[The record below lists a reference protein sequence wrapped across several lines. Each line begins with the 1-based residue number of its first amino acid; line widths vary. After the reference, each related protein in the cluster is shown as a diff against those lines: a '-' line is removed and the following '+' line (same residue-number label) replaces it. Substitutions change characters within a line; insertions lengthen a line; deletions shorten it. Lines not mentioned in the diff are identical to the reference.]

1 MAPGGE
7 VAETRP
13 QRKTQPIYRGFPRLS
28 DPPMA
33 QLFSTGCQQAESPTM
48 TPSLNVLGDPLLAK
62 DGNGKLKTRI
72 GSLFPETRTLVTRP
86 GIHATQRRDYI
97 DLVINRQRAEEGLPQ
112 LSDEEEGPY
121 WDAAVDLIF
130 EDDTVQIRP
139 NGDNMELAFLGDE
152 LLQEVLPKRKIKFL
166 NVLDDKVWR
175 AVKRRGEC
183 WRITALP
190 TSIEGMKNLIRS
202 AKTAIGEG
210 ETYYINKAT
219 GTRYLTCHEF
229 TKLASLDDAELR
241 LHLLEI
247 SRYCGTH
254 NPHGCREIDL
264 FMTDDS
270 FSRKDL
276 ADCDFS
282 SLGYDQLV
290 AEYAQLGRRFC
301 RAVPADL
308 LHDNREDAYWRN
320 QMFSTLISPKD
331 EVVSE
336 ETLLGLSP
344 EFFMQIRW
352 LPGARIEEGELIF
365 DSVLAE
371 RPRGEG
377 DGARVEDNHGVVRGF
392 IFNLVR
398 EYADVEYVNIGCVIA
413 PLSRRE
419 KRSGRRGVYIVEIKR
434 RESEAEIVSIIRMQ
448 KWGVREHLNQDKTLI
463 NAMVESEE
471 YTEYILDR
479 RLGCRQLGMSLPGR
493 IIARKIA
500 ERYRRPGASGD
511 GTMIWSPYFE
521 RDYVRGMA
529 TDKIP
534 AHRFEDQAFAMQ
546 FARLL
551 GRAAAPNIIVGRF
564 DKDLERVLFD
574 DGDEVAVEDERG
586 KLVKIVVADHTGSF
600 TNYDEKLKVMAPDY
614 AGPITRR
621 LENLA
626 DPERFT
632 EVYLDAFIQR
642 FSAIQ
647 REYHRRR
654 RAFNTLFNDRSW
666 DSAGGF
672 AYRWEHVLRRLEE
685 TDPREIARI
694 IREVALG

>member
-1 MAPGGE
+1 MASGGE

-13 QRKTQPIYRGFPRLS
+13 QRKTQLIYRGFPRLS
-28 DPPMA
+28 DPGFA
-33 QLFSTGCQQAESPTM
+33 QLFWTGCQQAESPTM
-48 TPSLNVLGDPLLAK
+48 TPSLNVLGDPLFAK
-62 DGNGKLKTRI
+62 DKNGKLKTRI
-72 GSLFPETRTLVTRP
+72 GSLFPESRTLVTRP

-97 DLVINRQRAEEGLPQ
+97 DLVVNRQRAERGLPS
-112 LSDEEEGPY
+112 LSEEEEGPY
-121 WDAAVDLIF
+121 WNAAVDLIF

-139 NGDNMELAFLGDE
+139 DGDNMELAFRGDE
-152 LLQEVLPKRKIKFL
+152 LLQEVLPKRNIKFL

-190 TSIEGMKNLIRS
+190 TSSKGMQNLIRS

-210 ETYYINKAT
+210 EIYYINKAT

-247 SRYCGTH
+247 SRYCGTR
-254 NPHGCREIDL
+254 NPNGCREIDL
-264 FMTDDS
+264 FATDDS
-270 FSRKDL
+270 FSGKDL
-276 ADCDFS
+276 ADCDFA
-282 SLGYDQLV
+282 SLGYEQLV

-301 RAVPADL
+301 RAVPLDL
-308 LHDNREDAYWRN
+308 LHDNWEDAYWRN
-320 QMFSTLISPKD
+320 RMFSTLIAPKD

-352 LPGARIEEGELIF
+352 LPGARIEKGELIF

-371 RPRGEG
+371 RPWGED
-377 DGARVEDNHGVVRGF
+377 DGARVDDNHGVVRGF
-392 IFNLVR
+392 IFNFVR
-398 EYADVEYVNIGCVIA
+398 EYADVEYVNIGCVVA

-434 RESEAEIVSIIRMQ
+434 RGSDAEIVSIIRMQ
-448 KWGVREHLNQDKTLI
+448 KWGVREHLDEDKTLI
-463 NAMVESEE
+463 NAMIQSEE

-479 RLGCRQLGMSLPGR
+479 RLACRQVGMNLPGR

-500 ERYRRPGASGD
+500 ERYRRPGSSVD

-534 AHRFEDQAFAMQ
+534 SHRFEDQAFALQ

-564 DKDLERVLFD
+564 DRDLKRVLFD
-574 DGDEVAVEDERG
+574 DGDEVAIEDERG
-586 KLVKIVVADHTGSF
+586 MPVRIVVADHTGSF
-600 TNYDEKLKVMAPDY
+600 TSYDEKLELTAADY

-626 DPERFT
+626 DPQRFT
-632 EVYLDAFIQR
+632 EVYLDAFVQR

-647 REYHRRR
+647 REYRRRR
-654 RAFNTLFNDRSW
+654 RAFDTLFNDRNW
-666 DSAGGF
+666 DTAGGF
-672 AYRWEHVLRRLEE
+672 AWRWEQVLRRLEE
-685 TDPREIARI
+685 TDPREIAAI
-694 IREVALG
+694 IRKVALH